1 MAFVIVLEKDLMRSN
16 VEDAIRA
23 VYRDRYGA
31 RLACFPEVLVAE
43 ITPWGTIECAAG
55 LRFGYQR
62 LFLEYYLGIPVEL
75 ALERRFGR
83 RIDRHRAVEVCHLV
97 ASAPKS
103 SLPFVHRIIEYV
115 ESEDAE
121 WAIFTATKP
130 LRALLRK
137 ERLNMVDLAPAEQMR
152 VPNPADWGTYFKH
165 DPRVMAVNRFAVF
178 ESARLRAEPAPL
190 GVAALA

>member
-1 MAFVIVLEKDLMRSN
+1 MRILL
-16 VEDAIRA
+16 VEDHH
-23 VYRDRYGA
+23 
-31 RLACFPEVLVAE
+31 RLARSVVD
-43 ITPWGTIECAAG
+43 G
-55 LRFGYQR
+55 LSKLGFG
-62 LFLEYYLGIPVEL
+62 
-75 ALERRFGR
+75 
-83 RIDRHRAVEVCHLV
+83 
-97 ASAPKS
+97 SAPKS

-165 DPRVMAVNRFAVF
+165 DPRVMAVNHFAVF